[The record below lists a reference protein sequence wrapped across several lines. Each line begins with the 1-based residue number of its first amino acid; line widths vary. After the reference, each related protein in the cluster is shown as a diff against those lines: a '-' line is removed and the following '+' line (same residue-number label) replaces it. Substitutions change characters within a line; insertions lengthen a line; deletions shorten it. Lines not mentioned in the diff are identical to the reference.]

1 MLNGDPG
8 CPGALFQVRDCVPGL
23 NGAGEWDIRL
33 YRDCVPL
40 LSFELI

>member
-33 YRDCVPL
+33 YRGCVPL